1 MEVKVSRIDN
11 IIVSTYFDPPQKFSK
26 NFSCT
31 LAGTNSKSC
40 LYNNRKIAKYCSA
53 VGVFEFVPLFDD
65 KVQEKFLENFSGGS
79 K

>member
-1 MEVKVSRIDN
+1 MNMYVLSFPLTLTLPRNFPKTFPAPLSVQI
-11 IIVSTYFDPPQKFSK
+11 QK
-26 NFSCT
+26 
-31 LAGTNSKSC
+31 L
-40 LYNNRKIAKYCSA
+40 A